1 MTTVAE
7 ETVDMTVAGTMI
19 VAEDTRKTPKRSID
33 VGRQSQP
40 GFEARSVHVRPI
52 DPSVM
57 TLLLKLRVAR
67 FAIGCRCFFVFAL
80 QDSLLGSCAR
90 SGRIIRERPSYV
102 AGDDD
107 SFCPQVEFLM
117 KTVLHFK
124 RVPVTHHKMNVN
136 PKTSTSRYCP
146 SRTCSRTAALCDPV
160 LCTVPYHFSFPL
172 Y

>member
-1 MTTVAE
+1 
-7 ETVDMTVAGTMI
+7 
-19 VAEDTRKTPKRSID
+19 
-33 VGRQSQP
+33 
-40 GFEARSVHVRPI
+40 
-52 DPSVM
+52 M

-160 LCTVPYHFSFPL
+160 LCTVPYRTHFSFPL
-172 Y
+172 LLVSIRYQFDPRPSFDRRAPVRQLSFQVVFSTLHWINENTSQLHASTSWSGIY